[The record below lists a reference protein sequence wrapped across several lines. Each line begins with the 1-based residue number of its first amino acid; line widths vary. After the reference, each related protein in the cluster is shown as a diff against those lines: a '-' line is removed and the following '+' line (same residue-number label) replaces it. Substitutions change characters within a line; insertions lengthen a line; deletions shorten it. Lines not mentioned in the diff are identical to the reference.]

1 MSYVVRSKKTSE
13 QKVVTDEQFDALYSK
28 SRFWQSIEYKA
39 DKPLADQPSEQK
51 PVAPKVAEPLKAP
64 TSMKD

>member
-28 SRFWQSIEYKA
+28 SKVWRQIKYTA
-39 DKPLADQPSEQK
+39 DKPFAAQPSEQK

-64 TSMKD
+64 TSTKD